1 MKRAADPSSHA
12 AGSLAWAEHLPTF
25 IEIDLKNAFNSAC
38 RQAAFDAL
46 SGVATKDYVGADVT
60 YSSALGGTA
69 CGANMR
75 PAGTWT
81 FQSAAA
87 RLTVKALQVS
97 SSSCCPDAVRVDGRL
112 VSVDG
117 LHNKWHM
124 QCLASCHDT
133 ETFQMRV
140 QERERERERENI
152 GLY

>member
-1 MKRAADPSSHA
+1 ML
-12 AGSLAWAEHLPTF
+12 AG
-25 IEIDLKNAFNSAC
+25 DGNA
-38 RQAAFDAL
+38 
-46 SGVATKDYVGADVT
+46 YT

-69 CGANMR
+69 RGAKIR

-97 SSSCCPDAVRVDGRL
+97 SSSCCPDVVRVDGRL

-133 ETFQMRV
+133 ETFQMPGL
-140 QERERERERENI
+140 ERERERENA